1 MDLNKSI
8 FNQYLVWASGFIMVG
23 GLYMDVCTVIST
35 AWSAVSMKGSVRC
48 FFGVG
53 RVQTEQVTLANMKY
67 VKIASLFYMESM
79 TLSSAHTRI
88 HTHTT
93 CTLTHAFILTHTC
106 TYSLSHTHTH
116 LYFHTCIALHT
127 NYTNEVYA
135 LLPSLIT
142 RKAHLTSRKTIFLI
156 WKLIKKKKKVK
167 WNSWVKSP
175 CLFTFV
181 GNVAQASFEDE
192 SWKSWLGTAG
202 YILMMQISPSACNVW
217 MITTSAQEK
226 LCFKL
231 EFFVVQPYWVTLL
244 MKSRNSYWASAAM
257 LGNFTNEEQK
267 QLLS

>member
-1 MDLNKSI
+1 
-8 FNQYLVWASGFIMVG
+8 MVG

-35 AWSAVSMKGSVRC
+35 AWSAVSMKCSVRR

-142 RKAHLTSRKTIFLI
+142 RKAHLTSRKTIFLT
-156 WKLIKKKKKVK
+156 WKLIKKKIYWKKGK
-167 WNSWVKSP
+167 
-175 CLFTFV
+175 
-181 GNVAQASFEDE
+181 
-192 SWKSWLGTAG
+192 
-202 YILMMQISPSACNVW
+202 M
-217 MITTSAQEK
+217 
-226 LCFKL
+226 
-231 EFFVVQPYWVTLL
+231 
-244 MKSRNSYWASAAM
+244 
-257 LGNFTNEEQK
+257 K
-267 QLLS
+267 QLGEISMFIHICWECWHRPALRMNPGTVGWELQATFWWCRYLHLHAMSEWSLLLPKKNFASNLSSLWCSHIG